1 MNRAQ
6 FIKELER
13 LLSDLP
19 YGERQEAIQYYND
32 YFDDAGP
39 EKEAQVIAEL
49 GSPAKVAK
57 TIREGM
63 SEGGEYTEHGYEDA
77 RFRQA
82 QELSSEWKKPEEP
95 QVFNRCKGANPW
107 KFFSILLLCLLL
119 FPIILPLFLA
129 FLGVIAAVILG
140 ICGLIAGA
148 VVAAVALPLAGLLL
162 IGIAVYNLF
171 FLPAIGITLGGIGCL
186 LLSAGILLFLL
197 TVWCVKTI
205 LPLCIRSIVS
215 IIRYPLRKAGIVR

>member
-63 SEGGEYTEHGYEDA
+63 SEGGEYTERGYEDA

-95 QVFNRCKGANPW
+95 QDFNRCKGANPW

-140 ICGLIAGA
+140 IFQVRSDCGRSGGRSGTAPGRTAFNRDCRLQS
-148 VVAAVALPLAGLLL
+148 
-162 IGIAVYNLF
+162 LF
-171 FLPAIGITLGGIGCL
+171 PSRNRHYVRRHR
-186 LLSAGILLFLL
+186 LSAALRRHSALFAD
-197 TVWCVKTI
+197 CVVCKDHPSSLHPKYRIHHSLST
-205 LPLCIRSIVS
+205 
-215 IIRYPLRKAGIVR
+215 